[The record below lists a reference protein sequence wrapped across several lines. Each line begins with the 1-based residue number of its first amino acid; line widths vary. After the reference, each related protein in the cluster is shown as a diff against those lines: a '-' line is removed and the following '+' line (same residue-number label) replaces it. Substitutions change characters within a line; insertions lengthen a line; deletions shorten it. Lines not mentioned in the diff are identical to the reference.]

1 LPSGAPERPRLSG
14 GMLVASRGWLAERRG
29 MVLKNLRYP
38 LKACDPLERGEGA
51 TVVAALR
58 GEKKMY

>member
-1 LPSGAPERPRLSG
+1 MSLSSGAPERPRLSG
-14 GMLVASRGWLAERRG
+14 GMLVLGGWLAERG

-51 TVVAALR
+51 AVVSALR

>member
-1 LPSGAPERPRLSG
+1 
-14 GMLVASRGWLAERRG
+14 MLEASRGWLAERRG

-38 LKACDPLERGEGA
+38 LKACDPLERGQGA
-51 TVVAALR
+51 AVVAALR